1 MDCTLRSNGGAK
13 IPVEPRRFD
22 SELGHPELLIERGE
36 SFKKLKMTGR
46 CRSTG
51 RAGILAENFWQI
63 SKNLAYYNRERN
75 RGDARPWK
83 QDADGE
89 FRGVARKPG
98 TGASVTQG
106 EGAGLGGFGLSGR
119 G

>member
-1 MDCTLRSNGGAK
+1 MDCTLRSIGGAK

-22 SELGHPELLIERGE
+22 RELGHPELLIERE
-36 SFKKLKMTGR
+36 DSFKGLKMAGR
-46 CRSTG
+46 CQSTG

-75 RGDARPWK
+75 RGDARPWN

-89 FRGVARKPG
+89 RKLRARKPR
-98 TGASVTQG
+98 ASALETQG
-106 EGAGLGGFGLSGR
+106 VSLG
-119 G
+119 